1 MVPKHL
7 TVEFDCNLAPIIIY
21 QMEQKL
27 VNHFM
32 AEKAG
37 MSAVDKTEVN
47 KKVEAMTKG
56 THKQA
61 FEKELDE
68 KRSA

>member
-1 MVPKHL
+1 M
-7 TVEFDCNLAPIIIY
+7 APIIIY

-56 THKQA
+56 THKHA
-61 FEKELDE
+61 F
-68 KRSA
+68 